1 MREDHFSQCCYFI
14 IDIRPHIRRCGK
26 TGLIS
31 MTNDGSV
38 KSCLMY
44 LAAQYLLLDAMT
56 DDDMMCLKYGK
67 KDSCQVYNVCPD
79 LYILKKKKKNRL
91 LLSRVVNISNP
102 TFKNLMAKYLEPDAL
117 QSFEEALPI
126 PFELDP
132 TISDFISQVEAKEDD
147 VDAILELVCEQ
158 KLKYLQ
164 HKTSDMYAC
173 ICCVEHM

>member
-1 MREDHFSQCCYFI
+1 MCEDHFSQCCYFI

-44 LAAQYLLLDAMT
+44 LATQYLLLDAMT

-79 LYILKKKKKNRL
+79 LYILKKKTDCYCR
-91 LLSRVVNISNP
+91 
-102 TFKNLMAKYLEPDAL
+102 
-117 QSFEEALPI
+117 
-126 PFELDP
+126 EL
-132 TISDFISQVEAKEDD
+132 
-147 VDAILELVCEQ
+147 
-158 KLKYLQ
+158 
-164 HKTSDMYAC
+164 
-173 ICCVEHM
+173 